1 MITNKFVERTVGTLF
16 VRRQRPTTSLWL
28 QRQWLS
34 STSTKDDNKEKEED
48 GPPATLIQGPSLLV
62 TSTSPLNRPSPSM
75 FYMPGLRSLPFWT
88 MPSSQSN
95 TTTTATDDDDDSHRR
110 VAFRDPTVI
119 KVIQHLE
126 SNYHIIKEEY
136 MAAVM
141 GIRSSSQEEVLP
153 KPLEPDYDVNVQ
165 GSEHAQ
171 DSLHTGTWDWHSYII
186 QGEFKEETFAKSCPQ
201 TARIVKELSHLFV
214 GTPFGFCFFSTLQP
228 QSTIQRHAAPMNIR
242 LRCHL
247 PLLVPS
253 GGKNCGIRVGNQV
266 QSWQPG
272 KVMVLDDSYPH
283 EVWNHTT
290 DETRVIFLLD
300 IWHPDVTKQERHDIT
315 QMFQYAKGQGWIGKE
330 ETEETK

>member
-1 MITNKFVERTVGTLF
+1 MIGTKLFVEKSIGTLL
-16 VRRQRPTTSLWL
+16 VRQQPRPSSLVVL

-34 STSTKDDNKEKEED
+34 STTTTKQDKEED

-88 MPSSQSN
+88 MPSKQS
-95 TTTTATDDDDDSHRR
+95 TKEEEDDSHRR
-110 VAFRDPTVI
+110 VAFRDPTVL

-126 SNYHIIKEEY
+126 SNYQIIKDEY
-136 MAAVM
+136 MSAVM
-141 GIRSSSQEEVLP
+141 GIHSSSQEGTALP

-171 DSLHTGTWDWHSYII
+171 DSLHTGTWDWHSYMI
-186 QGEFKEETFAKSCPQ
+186 QGEFKDETFAKSCPQ
-201 TARIVKELSHLFV
+201 TARIVKELSDLFV

-228 QSTIQRHAAPMNIR
+228 QSTIQPHAAPMNIR

-253 GGKNCGIRVGNQV
+253 GGQNCAIRVGNQV
-266 QSWQPG
+266 QSWQKG

-300 IWHPDVTKQERHDIT
+300 IWHPDITKQERHDIT
-315 QMFQYAKGQGWIGKE
+315 QMFQYAKGQGWIRKE
-330 ETEETK
+330 EK